1 MQKNNSTRQDSTN
14 QPTLVGVDE
23 TPSDWEF
30 DGVTIFRAMG
40 YVVGL
45 LSFMVG
51 TAIFMLGFSL
61 LNGSLTQA
69 GSILYGI
76 AVAALSGRILI
87 DRLKPKN
94 EKQAIWIGLSSIVV
108 GGLIYSGLRLMIWSM
123 GLP

>member
-1 MQKNNSTRQDSTN
+1 M
-14 QPTLVGVDE
+14 
-23 TPSDWEF
+23 
-30 DGVTIFRAMG
+30 TIFRAMG

-94 EKQAIWIGLSSIVV
+94 EKQAIWIGLSSMVV